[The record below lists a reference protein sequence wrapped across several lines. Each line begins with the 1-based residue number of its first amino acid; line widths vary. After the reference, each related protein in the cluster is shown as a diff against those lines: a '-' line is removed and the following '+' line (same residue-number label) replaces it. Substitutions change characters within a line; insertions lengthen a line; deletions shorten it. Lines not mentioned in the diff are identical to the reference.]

1 MNQKPTVG
9 RIVHYTLSTG
19 EVRPA
24 TVVRCW
30 DDPTASYAPG
40 VVNVQVL
47 LDGRNDDGH
56 GPPDISP
63 HGKVTPEE
71 CERGMAWRTSVHP
84 SKSGSPEP
92 GCWHWPSRDAVA
104 PRVPVVGECVVY
116 LAYGTPGGEFKSVP
130 RAAIITEV
138 HNAASGEV
146 SVCVLNP
153 QGLFFNRV
161 QHSAEG
167 KPGCWSWPPR
177 AS

>member
-1 MNQKPTVG
+1 MNKPTVG
-9 RIVHYTLSTG
+9 RIVHFTLKNG
-19 EVRPA
+19 HVRPA
-24 TVVRCW
+24 IVVATW
-30 DDPTASYAPG
+30 PDNDLLQL
-40 VVNVQVL
+40 QVF
-47 LDGRNDDGH
+47 LDGCNDGESRHSGGDSG
-56 GPPDISP
+56 
-63 HGKVTPEE
+63 VTPEE
-71 CERGMAWRTSVHP
+71 GKAGVAWRTSVHP